1 MSEQG
6 YLSLL
11 RNVLEDGEDRI
22 DRTKIG
28 TRSLFGPQLNFD
40 LALDGFP
47 LLTTKRLPFKQIL
60 AENLWFIS
68 GATDTS
74 FLKEQNIRIW
84 DGNTSR
90 TFLDQ
95 RGLGDYQEGEVGP
108 LYGYQWR
115 HFGGDFRD
123 ASTKGVDQLQRMLD
137 LLRTDPTSRRIFM
150 SAWNPT
156 DLDKMVLE
164 PCHVSFQLY
173 VSHGFHLDGK
183 VYLRSNDLFLGAPWN
198 IAGYA
203 LLLEMFAHLS
213 GYTPGRLIYSVG
225 DAHIYH
231 THKTAVET
239 QLERM
244 TKCFPRLVFT
254 RKHERWEDFD
264 MSSVVLEGYD
274 PHPSIKAEMA
284 I

>member
-28 TRSLFGPQLNFD
+28 TRSVFGPQLNFD

-47 LLTTKRLPFKQIL
+47 LLTTKHLPFKKIL

-74 FLKEQNIRIW
+74 FLKEQNVRIW

-90 TFLDQ
+90 SFLDQ
-95 RGLGDYQEGEVGP
+95 RGLNEYQEGEVGP

-123 ASTKGVDQLQRMLD
+123 ASKGGVDQLQRMLD

-150 SAWNPT
+150 SAWNPM
-156 DLDKMVLE
+156 DLDKMALE

-231 THKTAVET
+231 THKAAVET

-254 RKHERWEDFD
+254 RKHEKWEDFD